1 MKTPLLSSNK
11 GAPIDAEMHGGADE
25 VKEDSGEE
33 IEYNGE
39 EEEVEYESKDV
50 ELSEYEPEVTTGMV
64 APGADEHVAVVSDD
78 DGDEDDQG
86 VKE

>member
-39 EEEVEYESKDV
+39 EEE
-50 ELSEYEPEVTTGMV
+50 SEYEPEVTTGMV